1 MEGISY
7 FDLSLTS
14 DGKFYDIS
22 FERKKLEKNVGLT
35 KICENPLIEQ
45 CEEKEETIKFN
56 DDDSEEED
64 TSIIKICEGIKY
76 LTFPGIRSVYTV
88 DDLKYV
94 GSIDEEGSINFAP
107 LWDYS
112 HVSFYKITKF
122 ETYM

>member
-14 DGKFYDIS
+14 DGKVFDIS
-22 FERKKLEKNVGLT
+22 FQREKIEKDVGLT

-45 CEEKEETIKFN
+45 CEEKEEETIIFN
-56 DDDSEEED
+56 EDDSEEED

-94 GSIDEEGSINFAP
+94 GTIDEEGSINFAP
-107 LWDYS
+107 L
-112 HVSFYKITKF
+112 
-122 ETYM
+122 

>member
-1 MEGISY
+1 MEGILY

-14 DGKFYDIS
+14 DGKVCDIS
-22 FERKKLEKNVGLT
+22 FQREKLEKNVGLT

-45 CEEKEETIKFN
+45 CEENEETIIFN
-56 DDDSEEED
+56 DDDSEEEED

-107 LWDYS
+107 L
-112 HVSFYKITKF
+112 
-122 ETYM
+122 

>member
-14 DGKFYDIS
+14 DGKVFDIS
-22 FERKKLEKNVGLT
+22 FQREKLEKNVGLT

-45 CEEKEETIKFN
+45 CEENEETIIFKE
-56 DDDSEEED
+56 DDSDEEED

-94 GSIDEEGSINFAP
+94 GSIGEDDSINFAP
-107 LWDYS
+107 L
-112 HVSFYKITKF
+112 
-122 ETYM
+122 